1 MLKYKDKY
9 FVLKQKLLNGKPSPN
24 KNDNYIQ
31 CKKNGSN
38 YIQIYRYNNDT
49 LAVLFWTVGVANN
62 RIKELNEK
70 GVDIKLFVS
79 GNDESIYLFYE
90 KDLKE
95 VVKVVGARKRT
106 KRELTKK
113 QREELRERLRKA
125 REVKKNGKD

>member
-9 FVLKQKLLNGKPSPN
+9 FVLKQKLSNGKPSPN

-70 GVDIKLFVS
+70 GVSLKLFVS
-79 GNDESIYLFYE
+79 GNEESIYLFPE
-90 KDLKE
+90 EDFKKVAK
-95 VVKVVGARKRT
+95 VVKARKRI
-106 KRELTKK
+106 KRELTDE
-113 QREELRERLRKA
+113 QRDELRERLRKA